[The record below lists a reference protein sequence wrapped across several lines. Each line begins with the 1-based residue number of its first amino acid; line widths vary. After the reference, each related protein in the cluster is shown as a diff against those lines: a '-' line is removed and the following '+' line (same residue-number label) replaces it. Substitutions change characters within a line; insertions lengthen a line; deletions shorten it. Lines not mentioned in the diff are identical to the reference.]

1 MAVLTG
7 ISDAVRAG
15 IAGAAGQA
23 VKAGG
28 NAIRNIAG
36 LNVEGNNS
44 ALGSTFGAN
53 KGTSS
58 NILTYPINVDT
69 DPQQGHYILFMINER
84 IPGKLAKNKGNKNI
98 EKAIK
103 EIADEGGYD
112 DEAGMKAEDRTSGSA
127 VSIRADD
134 MTKKQLHAD
143 VIAGKFKSPAGGKL
157 NRSIVLDK
165 LPTQRLATTIAL
177 YMPPAVQVE
186 YDVDYA
192 NEEIGSFAGIAS
204 AAIDALK
211 DSGGD
216 TATKIKSVLTAVT
229 GSVGVEAATTAL
241 NAIADG
247 PAPGARALQQLA
259 SGSVITPR
267 MEMMFKGVS
276 RRSFTYTFTFLPKS
290 VQEARIVE
298 DIIYH
303 FKLYMMPK
311 YSNPTTRREMDIP
324 GTFNIEYMYKG
335 SENNFIN
342 KVSTCFLKNVQVEYG
357 ADRFTAY
364 EPTTGN
370 ARNGRN
376 AGTGPPPQK
385 SKITLL
391 FNELEV
397 LSQDHIK
404 EGF

>member
-23 VKAGG
+23 VKAG
-28 NAIRNIAG
+28 ADAVRNIAG
-36 LNVEGNNS
+36 LNVEGSNS
-44 ALGSTFGAN
+44 ALASSIGAN

-58 NILTYPINVDT
+58 NILTYPLDVDS
-69 DPQQGHYILFMINER
+69 DPQQGHYIMFMINER
-84 IPGKLAKNKGNKNI
+84 IPGKIKKNKGTNSVESATKKI
-98 EKAIK
+98 
-103 EIADEGGYD
+103 G
-112 DEAGMKAEDRTSGSA
+112 DEANLAKGPFTSSDGKEDEEQIT
-127 VSIRADD
+127 IRAQ
-134 MTKKQLHAD
+134 KHAD
-143 VIAGKFKSPAGGKL
+143 IRKANAEALVPSASGKL
-157 NRSIVLDK
+157 NKSIVLEK

-177 YMPPAVQVE
+177 YMPPSVQVQ
-186 YDVDYA
+186 YDVKYA
-192 NEEIGSFAGIAS
+192 DKEIGSLAALGAGAIAAFNAGS
-204 AAIDALK
+204 GTADVLTKIT
-211 DSGGD
+211 DSLTGD
-216 TATKIKSVLTAVT
+216 TAKEGLKNLANS
-229 GSVGVEAATTAL
+229 AL
-241 NAIADG
+241 DTI
-247 PAPGARALQQLA
+247 APGALALSQLA

-267 MEMMFKGVS
+267 MEMMFEGVG
-276 RRSFTYTFTFLPKS
+276 RRTFSYTFAFLPKS

-303 FKLYMMPK
+303 FKFYMMPK

-324 GTFNIEYMYKG
+324 GTFDIQYMYRG

-342 KVSTCFLKNVQVEYG
+342 KVSTCFLQSVEVEYG

-364 EPTTGN
+364 EPTSSKFGS
-370 ARNGRN
+370 
-376 AGTGPPPQK
+376 GPPPQK
-385 SKITLL
+385 SKITLQ

>member
-23 VKAGG
+23 VKAGA
-28 NAIRNIAG
+28 NAVRNIAG
-36 LNVEGNNS
+36 LNKEGSNS
-44 ALGSTFGAN
+44 ALASSIGAN

-58 NILTYPINVDT
+58 NILTYPINVDS
-69 DPQQGHYILFMINER
+69 DPQQGHYIMFMINER

-143 VIAGKFKSPAGGKL
+143 LQAGKFKYSKSSASGKL
-157 NRSIVLDK
+157 NKSIVLEK

-177 YMPPAVQVE
+177 YMPPAVQVQ
-186 YDVDYA
+186 YDVKYA
-192 NEEIGSFAGIAS
+192 DKEIGTLAALGAGAIAAFNAGS
-204 AAIDALK
+204 GTADVLTKIT
-211 DSGGD
+211 DSLTGD
-216 TATKIKSVLTAVT
+216 TAKEGLKNLANS
-229 GSVGVEAATTAL
+229 AL
-241 NAIADG
+241 DTI
-247 PAPGARALQQLA
+247 APGALALSQLQ

-267 MEMMFKGVS
+267 MEMMFEGVG
-276 RRSFTYTFTFLPKS
+276 RRTFSYTFAFLPKS

-303 FKLYMMPK
+303 FKFYMMPK

-324 GTFNIEYMYKG
+324 GTFDIQYMYKG
-335 SENNFIN
+335 NQNSFIN
-342 KVSTCFLKNVQVEYG
+342 KVSTCFLNSVQVEYG

-364 EPTTGN
+364 EETTGN
-370 ARNGRN
+370 RGK
-376 AGTGPPPQK
+376 GSPPQK
-385 SKITLL
+385 SKITLQ
-391 FNELEV
+391 FTELEV

>member
-7 ISDAVRAG
+7 ISNAVRSG
-15 IAGAAGQA
+15 IAGAANQA

-28 NAIRNIAG
+28 NAVRNIAG
-36 LNVEGNNS
+36 LNKEGNNS
-44 ALGSTFGAN
+44 ALGSTFSAN

-58 NILTYPINVDT
+58 NILTYPINVDS
-69 DPQQGHYILFMINER
+69 DPQQGHYIMFMINER

-127 VSIRADD
+127 VSVRADD
-134 MTKKQLHAD
+134 MTQKQLHAD
-143 VIAGKFKSPAGGKL
+143 VRAGKFKSPAGGKL
-157 NRSIVLDK
+157 NRSIVLEK
-165 LPTQRLATTIAL
+165 VPTQRLATTIAL
-177 YMPPAVQVE
+177 YMPPAVSVSYNVKYGDQ
-186 YDVDYA
+186 
-192 NEEIGSFAGIAS
+192 EIGSLAGVAN
-204 AAIDALK
+204 AAIDAFK
-211 DSGGD
+211 GAGD
-216 TATKIKSVLTAVT
+216 GTATKIKAVLTAAS
-229 GSVGVEAATTAL
+229 GSVGKEGITSAL
-241 NAIADG
+241 NATLDTV
-247 PAPGARALQQLA
+247 APGAKALQQLS

-267 MEMMFKGVS
+267 MEMMFEGVG
-276 RRSFTYTFTFLPKS
+276 RRSFSYTFAFLPKS

-303 FKLYMMPK
+303 FKFYMMPK

-324 GTFNIEYMYKG
+324 GTFDIQYMYRG
-335 SENNFIN
+335 SENSFIN
-342 KVSTCFLKNVQVEYG
+342 KVSTCFLQNVEVEYG

-364 EPTTGN
+364 EPTSSKFGS
-370 ARNGRN
+370 
-376 AGTGPPPQK
+376 GPPPQK
-385 SKITLL
+385 SKITLQ
-391 FNELEV
+391 FTELEV